1 MFKMCTTIVRQYV
14 DLIKTALSQIGSDY
28 FKVKTTYKKSG
39 IVRERVF
46 CYEFYHQIRKIMT
59 DSDLK
64 LNSEID
70 KRGHPDFAPGGW
82 KNPDFVIHTPGTNE
96 NNTFIIEVKGKLEP
110 KKIGEDIKKIITF
123 IEEYQYTAGVFVL
136 YNHSLERLKQR
147 AGHVLMEYNSRLSA
161 NSVHI
166 LAIENHGMDCE
177 ELLLSELNHREH

>member
-1 MFKMCTTIVRQYV
+1 MFKMYTTIVRQCV
-14 DLIKTALSQIGSDY
+14 DLIKTALSQVELDY
-28 FKVKTTYKKSG
+28 FKLETNYEPPG

-82 KNPDFVIHTPGTNE
+82 KNPDFVIHTPGTHE

-123 IEEYQYTAGVFVL
+123 IEEYQYKAGVFVL
-136 YNHSLERLKQR
+136 YNHSLESLKQS
-147 AGHVLMEYNSRLSA
+147 AGQLLRNYNSRPSA

-166 LAIENHGMDCE
+166 LAIENPGMDCE
-177 ELLLSELNHREH
+177 ELLLSELSE